1 MNRTL
6 IAFGSSEERFPA
18 GVDRDL
24 CSHEYRSLVV
34 FFYDRYASRTA
45 LARLNVRGFCRARG
59 IEYFETELVS
69 IHEGRQGSEGERRAS
84 GSRQAPERC
93 QAARAKDA
101 TDGSAGAGSATGC
114 AVGGR
119 LSSSRRAA
127 SMRHG
132 SHGPKSAGGFRP
144 FRAQASR

>member
-1 MNRTL
+1 MSVYPRTL
-6 IAFGSSEERFPA
+6 VGTLRHSNGRDILKARPSLRSDCSPSIGTVFTFAGIRNWDEQWPGQSS
-18 GVDRDL
+18 GKT
-24 CSHEYRSLVV
+24 RS
-34 FFYDRYASRTA
+34 
-45 LARLNVRGFCRARG
+45 G
-59 IEYFETELVS
+59 IVS

-84 GSRQAPERC
+84 GARQAPESC

-132 SHGPKSAGGFRP
+132 SHGPKSAGGCRP